1 MEQNNNLG
9 LKRFL
14 ITESSEV
21 RKLEPIQAI
30 SSIKDSV
37 SVTNQDPFRQTA
49 IDLYNTLNSI
59 YSSPYFSNPDERLQ
73 AIKLLEAELRK
84 GLNPKYLV
92 YKMNQLTKV
101 TEFKSKIYS
110 VIMDRFWDRD
120 FVKGVEF
127 VPFDPSKNL

>member
-9 LKRFL
+9 LRRFP
-14 ITESSEV
+14 ITDKTEEK
-21 RKLEPIQAI
+21 KLEPIQA
-30 SSIKDSV
+30 DRSV
-37 SVTNQDPFRQTA
+37 HDFVSGINQDPFRQTA
-49 IDLYNTLNSI
+49 IDLYNILNSI

-84 GLNPKYLV
+84 GLNPKYLI
-92 YKMNQLTKV
+92 YKMNQLTKI
-101 TEFKSKIYS
+101 TEFKSKVYS